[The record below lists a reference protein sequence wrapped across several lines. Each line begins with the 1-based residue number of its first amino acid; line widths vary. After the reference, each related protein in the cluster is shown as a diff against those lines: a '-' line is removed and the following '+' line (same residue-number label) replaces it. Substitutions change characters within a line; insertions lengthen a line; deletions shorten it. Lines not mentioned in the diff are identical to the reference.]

1 MTRTI
6 LLVHGRS
13 FKPDKKALKRYWMS
27 ALRHGVR
34 RDLTPARQRRFEEA
48 RVEMVY
54 YGHHSN
60 EFLRSRGGT
69 YDPAKDLLDR
79 RLTLD
84 RLKGYPASEFNR
96 QAYNVLPGKTSLKE
110 FLADLGSMLA
120 GPIRLSGPMI
130 SAAAPDIAHYWDEE
144 TKFGSDVRYE
154 MIGPLRRAMRR
165 KGKILVISHSLGT
178 MVAYDTFWKF
188 SHMSEHRHDSST
200 RSVDTWITLGSP
212 LADETVKRN
221 LKGASLSGGRRY
233 PSIVRHWL
241 NFSAEDDYISHD
253 GTVENDYRDML
264 RQDLVSG
271 ISDQD
276 IYNLAVRNGRSN
288 PHSSAGYLIHPKVI
302 AAIGAWL

>member
-110 FLADLGSMLA
+110 FLADLS
-120 GPIRLSGPMI
+120 
-130 SAAAPDIAHYWDEE
+130 
-144 TKFGSDVRYE
+144 
-154 MIGPLRRAMRR
+154 
-165 KGKILVISHSLGT
+165 
-178 MVAYDTFWKF
+178 
-188 SHMSEHRHDSST
+188 
-200 RSVDTWITLGSP
+200 
-212 LADETVKRN
+212 
-221 LKGASLSGGRRY
+221 
-233 PSIVRHWL
+233 
-241 NFSAEDDYISHD
+241 
-253 GTVENDYRDML
+253 
-264 RQDLVSG
+264 
-271 ISDQD
+271 
-276 IYNLAVRNGRSN
+276 
-288 PHSSAGYLIHPKVI
+288 
-302 AAIGAWL
+302 